1 MCTEWIQELHVK
13 SRSLGEMAPLLC
25 DLILP
30 GTILS
35 SIFMERARGLRDAI
49 LMVLNLVL
57 NASRYGVGTSTTD
70 DRGIHLLLEAA
81 ESTDAD
87 ADGGSSSSILNIIL

>member
-1 MCTEWIQELHVK
+1 
-13 SRSLGEMAPLLC
+13 
-25 DLILP
+25 
-30 GTILS
+30 
-35 SIFMERARGLRDAI
+35 MERARGLRDAI

-87 ADGGSSSSILNIIL
+87 ADGGSSSSILNIIPMTNTIVETAEQLRFYYCIECRWQQQALE

>member
-1 MCTEWIQELHVK
+1 MV
-13 SRSLGEMAPLLC
+13 
-25 DLILP
+25 
-30 GTILS
+30 
-35 SIFMERARGLRDAI
+35 RARGLRDAI

-57 NASRYGVGTSTTD
+57 NASRYGVGTSRTD

-87 ADGGSSSSILNIIL
+87 ADGGSSSSILNIIPMTNTIVETAEQLRFYCIECRWQQQGLE